1 MRQRLETLIQ
11 SCFIEY
17 CQNNDISLPNAINS
31 STRLI
36 GSDSVLDSIGL
47 VTFLA
52 EVEDLLE
59 EELDIEIEIADER
72 AMSRFRSPFTNI
84 DSLSEFLLEKI
95 NDVD

>member
-1 MRQRLETLIQ
+1 LEV
-11 SCFIEY
+11 
-17 CQNNDISLPNAINS
+17 
-31 STRLI
+31 
-36 GSDSVLDSIGL
+36 SVLDSIGL

-84 DSLSEFLLEKI
+84 DSLYFFR
-95 NDVD
+95 DVSGILRQHVRVHWMMY

>member
-1 MRQRLETLIQ
+1 MKERLEEIIKN
-11 SCFIEY
+11 CFVGY
-17 CQNNDISLPNAINS
+17 CQDNDISLNNDVDGK
-31 STRLI
+31 TRLI

-52 EVEDLLE
+52 ELEDLLE

-84 DSLSEFLLEKI
+84 ESLSEFLLEKI
-95 NDVD
+95 NDVE